1 MGFYSAEADIAIIRG
16 VVLWRVKLFS
26 PEGVRLPQGMDGKF
40 GLGSVW
46 TWTALDADTKPI
58 PAWLVGSRDA
68 EAADAFMQDLAGR
81 VANRVQLT
89 TAGHKAYLNAVEGA
103 FRNEIDC
110 AMLLKIYGN
119 APQPDTRYS
128 PAECI
133 GCRKE
138 NVSGEPDWKH
148 VSTSY
153 DERSN
158 LTMRMSMRRF
168 TRLTNGFS
176 KKLENH
182 ACAVAVYMMIYNFA
196 RIHKTLRCTPAMEA
210 GIVDHVWSY
219 EETAAL
225 LPEPKAGPR
234 GPYKQR

>member
-1 MGFYSAEADIAIIRG
+1 
-16 VVLWRVKLFS
+16 
-26 PEGVRLPQGMDGKF
+26 
-40 GLGSVW
+40 
-46 TWTALDADTKPI
+46 
-58 PAWLVGSRDA
+58 
-68 EAADAFMQDLAGR
+68 
-81 VANRVQLT
+81 VQLT
-89 TAGHKAYLNAVEGA
+89 TDGHKAYLNAVEGA
-103 FRNEIDC
+103 FRNEIEY

-128 PAECI
+128 PAEYI

-148 VSTSY
+148 VSTSCV
-153 DERSN
+153 ERSN
-158 LTMRMSMRRF
+158 LTMRMSMCRC

-196 RIHKTLRCTPAMEA
+196 RIHKTQRRTPAMEA
-210 GIVDHVWSY
+210 GIADHVWSY
-219 EETAAL
+219 EEIAAL

-234 GPYKQR
+234 GPYKQRQNS